1 MQFSSTCYYFGE
13 SLTDALG
20 ADAPPIGLI
29 HTAWGGSMIE
39 QWLDNASIATCGNV
53 SKSPANQMF
62 HDQLVLPYVDTTIKG
77 FVW

>member
-1 MQFSSTCYYFGE
+1 
-13 SLTDALG
+13 
-20 ADAPPIGLI
+20 
-29 HTAWGGSMIE
+29 MIE